1 MSDNEFSLIDS
12 HFKGKGGEAHPFTS
26 FSIGDDASIHRPSS
40 GMELVISTDT
50 SVEGVHWPDDYSRVK
65 AADRAVCSALSD
77 LAAMG
82 ATPVA
87 VWVNVMAR
95 DKRSVKKMAKGVTR
109 ALKRYNVELVGGD
122 TCSSKVNALAVTV
135 AGELAEG
142 SAMRRDAA
150 NPADN
155 LWLAGRVG
163 FHALGLQQ
171 WLNGQCDGEYVHC
184 MDEIRPLLSAGM
196 QLRQM
201 GVACCID
208 VSDGLLQD
216 AGHLAAASGVGINI
230 EVTQVPQWQQMCE
243 AVGAER
249 FMDSVLHG
257 GEDYALLF
265 TAPADM
271 TFDNELAVNIGSCRE
286 GEGVHLYRDGERC
299 SVKKRGFLHFG

>member
-1 MSDNEFSLIDS
+1 MSENEFSLIDK
-12 HFKGKGGEAHPFTS
+12 HFKGKGGAAHPFTALA
-26 FSIGDDASIHRPSS
+26 IGDDASIHRPGS

-50 SVEGVHWPDDYSRVK
+50 SVEAVHWPDDYSRVK

-82 ATPVA
+82 ASPVA

-95 DKRSVKKMAKGVTR
+95 DKRSVKKMAKGVSR

-135 AGELAEG
+135 AGELAKG

-150 NPADN
+150 KATDE

-171 WLNGQCDGEYVHC
+171 WLSHQPHGEYVHY

-216 AGHLAAASGVGINI
+216 AGHLAAASGVAINL

-243 AVGAER
+243 GVGEER
-249 FMDSVLHG
+249 FMDSVLFG

-265 TAPADM
+265 TAPAGIH
-271 TFDNELAVNIGSCRE
+271 FDRDLAIKIGSCHE
-286 GEGVHLYRDGERC
+286 GEGVHLYRDGQRC
-299 SVKKRGFLHFG
+299 DVKKRGFLHFG